1 MSNEDQPE
9 WNADQ
14 PTVYQIRLQGH
25 LGSPLAAWL
34 GELTITHE
42 ADGNTLL
49 TGPIVDQT
57 ALHGL
62 LKRVRDL
69 GIPLL
74 AVNRVDE
81 QFGGNRM
88 DGPHADQ

>member
-1 MSNEDQPE
+1 MANEEPRE
-9 WNADQ
+9 WHPDQ

-25 LGSPLAAWL
+25 LGQAMAAWL
-34 GELTITHE
+34 GELTLTHE

-49 TGPIVDQT
+49 AGPIVDQT

-74 AVNRVDE
+74 AVNRVD
-81 QFGGNRM
+81 
-88 DGPHADQ
+88 A

>member
-1 MSNEDQPE
+1 MMTNEQSQG

-14 PTVYQIRLQGH
+14 PTVYQIQLQGH
-25 LGSPLAAWL
+25 VGQRLAAWL

-42 ADGNTLL
+42 ANGNTML
-49 TGPIVDQT
+49 TGPIVDQA

-74 AVNRVDE
+74 AVNRLD
-81 QFGGNRM
+81 
-88 DGPHADQ
+88 D

>member
-1 MSNEDQPE
+1 MSSEQSQE
-9 WNADQ
+9 WNADR

-25 LGSPLAAWL
+25 LGQPLAAWL

-42 ADGNTLL
+42 ENGNTLL

-74 AVNRVDE
+74 AVNRVD
-81 QFGGNRM
+81 
-88 DGPHADQ
+88 A

>member
-1 MSNEDQPE
+1 MSNEDPDNRNVDE
-9 WNADQ
+9 

-25 LGSPLAAWL
+25 LGHSLVAWL

-49 TGPIVDQT
+49 TGVVIDQA
-57 ALHGL
+57 ALYGL

-69 GIPLL
+69 GIPLV
-74 AVNRVDE
+74 AINRVGE
-81 QFGGNRM
+81 PR
-88 DGPHADQ
+88 ADQ